1 MVGLGIIGLGAIGER
16 LLPIFKDYEDMDIIS
31 VYDINVDKT
40 SEICG
45 KFHVKAAETV
55 DEMMKDE
62 AVDVVYLAVPPKYHK
77 DLAIRIMDAD
87 KHILCEKPLAG
98 TIEEAKEMMDFA
110 QGTSL
115 VTGMNF
121 PLYHGPGYE
130 KLRELL
136 DQKVIGDIRRIELLG
151 IFPDWPRKWQINP
164 WIDTKDQG
172 GFVREV
178 FTHFIQLVQDYFG
191 LIELV
196 DTSVAYPEDGARSEV
211 DVYARGHING
221 LPMVFSG
228 MTGIG
233 HKEDLKLMIYGT
245 EGSIEFLNWR
255 DLFLIDRD
263 QRVQLELEPYNA
275 TYHLI
280 DALRKAIE
288 GEPVSL
294 VDFEA
299 GYHAVRVVE
308 TLLREK

>member
-16 LLPIFKDYEDMDIIS
+16 LLPIFKDYEGMDIIS

-45 KFHVKAAETV
+45 KFDVKAAETV
-55 DEMMKDE
+55 DEMLEHE
-62 AVDVVYLAVPPKYHK
+62 AVDVVYLAVPPKFHK
-77 DLAIRIMDAD
+77 DLAIRIMDAG

-110 QGTSL
+110 KDKSL

-151 IFPDWPRKWQINP
+151 IFPDWPRKWQVNP

-196 DTSVAYPEDGARSEV
+196 DTSVAYPEDVAGSEV
-211 DVYARGHING
+211 DVYARGHIDG

-245 EGSIEFLNWR
+245 EGSLEFLNWR
-255 DLFLIDRD
+255 ELFLIDRN
-263 QRVQLELEPYNA
+263 QRVQLELESYNA

-280 DALRKAIE
+280 DALRKSIE
-288 GEPVSL
+288 GVAVSL

-308 TLLREK
+308 TLLGEK